1 MNGGI
6 MVLNKT
12 IKNRIRKSHSS
23 IWKVDRYLKLTRVE
37 LKEVNFRR
45 ELDDGR
51 KLYRVKYNFGINIW
65 NPLVWIFI
73 VIPTIFIEISKVVM
87 EILGDLGMRSYSDDM
102 DIFIK

>member
-1 MNGGI
+1 

-23 IWKVDRYLKLTRVE
+23 IWNIDRCLRLTRVKI
-37 LKEVNFRR
+37 KEVNFRR

-65 NPLVWIFI
+65 NPLVWVFI
-73 VIPTIFIEISKVVM
+73 IIPTLLIEIFKISK
-87 EILGDLGMRSYSDDM
+87 EILGDLKMSSYSDD
-102 DIFIK
+102 ISI

>member
-1 MNGGI
+1 MN
-6 MVLNKT
+6 LKKT
-12 IKNRIRKSHSS
+12 IKNQIRNSHSRLG
-23 IWKVDRYLKLTRVE
+23 KVDKYFKLTRTKITE
-37 LKEVNFRR
+37 INFRR

-73 VIPTIFIEISKVVM
+73 VIPTVFVEISKVVM